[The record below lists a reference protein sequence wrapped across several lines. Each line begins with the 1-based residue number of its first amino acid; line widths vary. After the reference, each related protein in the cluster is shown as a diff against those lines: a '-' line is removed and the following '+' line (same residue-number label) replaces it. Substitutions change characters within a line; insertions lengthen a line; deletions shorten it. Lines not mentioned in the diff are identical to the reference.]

1 MRRVP
6 ILGALI
12 VTGAIS
18 IAAGGLQGQGQAQG
32 RGPAP
37 PPLPRPKLEIQKVKD
52 NFYIIPTG
60 HAPGGQVAFV
70 GGNTAVWITANGVVV
85 VDTKLAGWGQEILST
100 IRTVTDKPV
109 TTIIN
114 THTHYDHTGSNTE
127 FPANIEFVVHENTK
141 ANLAR
146 ESCPPVTNCQSFKGD
161 NAKYLPKKTF
171 KDKMSL
177 FSGKDQIDLYYFG
190 AGHTNGDAWV
200 VFPAVRLAHVGDM
213 YASKSAPFIDR
224 GSGGSMVSFPAT
236 LSKAIA
242 GIKNVDNALGGHQDI
257 FPWKELEIY
266 QRFNQDILAGA
277 QAAMKAG
284 KTVDEAVAAIAPT
297 LAKYR
302 DKGFDTSRSTKAQ
315 VQAVYDELS
324 GK

>member
-1 MRRVP
+1 MKRGLV
-6 ILGALI
+6 LSALI
-12 VTGAIS
+12 VTGVLS
-18 IAAGGLQGQGQAQG
+18 MAAVNFQGQGQGEG
-32 RGPAP
+32 RGPAVSP
-37 PPLPRPKLEIQKVKD
+37 PSRPKLEIQKVKD
-52 NFYIIPTG
+52 NFYLIPTG
-60 HAPGGQVAFV
+60 HAAAPGAPFV
-70 GGNTAVWITANGVVV
+70 GGNTVVWVTANGVVV

-127 FPANIEFVVHENTK
+127 FPSNIEFVAHENTK

-146 ESCPPVTNCQSFKGD
+146 ETCAPVTNCQSFKGD

-200 VFPAVRLAHVGDM
+200 VFPAVRFAHVGDM
-213 YASKSAPFIDR
+213 YASKSPPFIDR
-224 GSGGSMVSFPAT
+224 SSGGSMVSFPAT

-242 GIKNVDNALGGHQDI
+242 GIKNVDNVVGGHQDV
-257 FPWKELEIY
+257 FPWKALEEY
-266 QRFNQDILAGA
+266 QHFTQDILTGT
-277 QAAMKAG
+277 QTAMKAG
-284 KTVDEAVAAIAPT
+284 KTVDEAVAAIAPA
-297 LAKYR
+297 LEKYK
-302 DKGFDTSRSTKAQ
+302 DKGFDISRGTKAQ

>member
-18 IAAGGLQGQGQAQG
+18 IAAGGIQGQGQGQG

-37 PPLPRPKLEIQKVKD
+37 PPLPRPRLEIQKVKD

-60 HAPGGQVAFV
+60 HAPGGQTAFV

-85 VDTKLAGWGQEILST
+85 VDTKLAGWGQEMLAT
-100 IRTVTDKPV
+100 IKTVTDKPV

-127 FPANIEFVVHENTK
+127 FPANIEFVAHENTK

-146 ESCPPVTNCQSFKGD
+146 ETCPPVTNCQSFKGD

-213 YASKSAPFIDR
+213 FASKSPPFIDR
-224 GSGGSMVSFPAT
+224 NSGGSMVSFPAT
-236 LSKAIA
+236 VSKAIA
-242 GIKNVDNALGGHQDI
+242 GIKNVDNAFGGHQDM
-257 FPWKELEIY
+257 FPWKELENY
-266 QRFNQDILAGA
+266 QRFNEDILAGA
-277 QAAMKAG
+277 QASMKAG

-297 LAKYR
+297 LEKYK
-302 DKGFDTSRSTKAQ
+302 DKGYDTSRGTKAQ